1 MVVTGRPRKLLF
13 VTTDL
18 RTGGAEAMLT
28 RIATARPGLADEV
41 IVASLLPAEAYVE
54 ILRGAGVSVVELH
67 FDRLRGAVSSVIAL
81 ARLIARHRPDIVQG
95 WMYHGDL
102 FALIAL
108 VLSGRRRHTRLIWGI
123 RCSDMDLRRYGTGL
137 RLVVKACTLLSRLPD
152 LVTANSAAGLR
163 SHLARGYRP
172 RRTAIVANGVD
183 VDRFKPDPVA
193 RIEVRRELGIAE
205 DRLVLAHVARVDPM
219 KDHAGFLAAMAALP
233 EVLALMVG
241 AGTENLPDRPN
252 VVRLGR
258 RDDVPRLLAAADVVV
273 SSSAFGEGFSNVLAE
288 GMSCGLPAVA
298 TDVGDARMIVGDAA
312 GMVVPAGDPGA
323 LAAAVRMLAAEGRE
337 GRAKRGLEARARILA
352 GFTMDRAIE
361 AFAQLYCPIADG
373 KP

>member
-1 MVVTGRPRKLLF
+1 LF

-28 RIATARPGLADEV
+28 RIATARPGLADDV

-54 ILRGAGVSVVELH
+54 PLRRAGVSVIELR
-67 FDRLRGAVSSVIAL
+67 FDRLGGAILGVMKL
-81 ARLIARHRPDIVQG
+81 ARLIARYRPDVVQG

-102 FALIAL
+102 IALAAL
-108 VLSGRRRHTRLIWGI
+108 VLSGRRRHTRLIWSI
-123 RCSDMDLRRYGTGL
+123 RCSDMDLRHYGPGL
-137 RLVVKACTLLSRLPD
+137 RLVVKACTMLSRLPD

-219 KDHAGFLAAMAALP
+219 KDHAGFLAAMAELP
-233 EVLALMVG
+233 ETLALLVG
-241 AGTENLPDRPN
+241 AGTESLPERRN

-298 TDVGDARMIVGDAA
+298 TEVGDARMIVGDAA
-312 GMVVPAGDPGA
+312 GLLVPAGEPAA

-337 GRAKRGLEARARILA
+337 ARAKRGREARARILA
-352 GFTMDRAIE
+352 CFTMDRAIE
-361 AFAQLYCPIADG
+361 SFAQLYRGLANG